1 MVSDT
6 RRLVI
11 TGVVQGVWYRGSMV
25 AKANQ
30 LGVTGWVRNR
40 RDGSVEAVVS
50 GRSEQV
56 EAILD
61 WARRGPPGARVV
73 RVAVEPAEGRFLGF
87 EQRPT
92 A

>member
-1 MVSDT
+1 VSET
-6 RRLVI
+6 RRLVV

-25 AKANQ
+25 AKASQ

-40 RDGSVEAVVS
+40 GDGSVEAVVS
-50 GRSEQV
+50 GSAEQV
-56 EAILD
+56 AAMLA
-61 WARRGPPGARVV
+61 WARRGPPGARVDDI
-73 RVAVEPAEGRFLGF
+73 AVEPTDGSYTGF